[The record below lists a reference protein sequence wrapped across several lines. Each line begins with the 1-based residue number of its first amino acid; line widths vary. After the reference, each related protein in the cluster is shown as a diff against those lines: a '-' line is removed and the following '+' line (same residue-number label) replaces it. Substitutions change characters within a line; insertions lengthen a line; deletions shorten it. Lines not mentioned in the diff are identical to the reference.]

1 MIVMDNKELVLLC
14 SSIIIAI
21 ALITGAILYST
32 DFNNDNNS
40 NDNIVNNTTNVT
52 NKTDENVTETVE
64 EKQVTT
70 EDNAPDTL
78 YGYDPYEEGQPE
90 LDVPDVKYAY
100 GHKYTLLPD
109 GSYHKDLEPGNY

>member
-1 MIVMDNKELVLLC
+1 MDNKELALLC

-21 ALITGAILYST
+21 VLITGAILYST
-32 DFNNDNNS
+32 DFNNDNDNS